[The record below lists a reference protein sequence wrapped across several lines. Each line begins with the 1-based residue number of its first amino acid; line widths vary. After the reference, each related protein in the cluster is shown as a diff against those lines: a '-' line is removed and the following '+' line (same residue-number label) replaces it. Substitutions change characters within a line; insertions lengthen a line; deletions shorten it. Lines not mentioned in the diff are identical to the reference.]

1 MSQPPITQPEVL
13 RYSDRPELWD
23 SLEHLSS
30 EVWPEYNLH
39 GDVLNQYWD
48 QLYTTFPEWQFV
60 LVDAAAGQ
68 VLAEG
73 HTIPVAWD
81 GTDTGLGPGIDASI
95 AAGFALRAAGGTP
108 SAVCALAAE
117 IPPRHQGRGLSPVML
132 RAMAGLATDAGLAHL
147 IAPVRPNLK
156 ERYPTIAIGRY
167 AAWTREDGTPFDP
180 WIRVHTRLGARLG
193 PALPRSMSITGSVAD
208 WESWTGMRFP
218 ETGEYVFPKG
228 LATVHI
234 DRDRDTGQ
242 YWEPNVWLI
251 HRS

>member
-1 MSQPPITQPEVL
+1 MSQPPIIQPEVV

-48 QLYTTFPEWQFV
+48 RLYTTFPEWQFV

-81 GTDTGLGPGIDASI
+81 GTDVGLGPGIDASI

-132 RAMAGLATDAGLAHL
+132 QAMAGLATGAGLAGPSDRAGPAEPEGALPDHRDRAL
-147 IAPVRPNLK
+147 CGLDPGGWDTVRPG
-156 ERYPTIAIGRY
+156 E
-167 AAWTREDGTPFDP
+167 
-180 WIRVHTRLGARLG
+180 G
-193 PALPRSMSITGSVAD
+193 PADSRNASAPQTI
-208 WESWTGMRFP
+208 
-218 ETGEYVFPKG
+218 
-228 LATVHI
+228 
-234 DRDRDTGQ
+234 
-242 YWEPNVWLI
+242 YWVCLGRPP
-251 HRS
+251 

>member
-1 MSQPPITQPEVL
+1 MSQPAITQPEVV

-23 SLEHLSS
+23 SLADLSS

-39 GDVLNQYWD
+39 GDVLSQYWD

-60 LVDAAAGQ
+60 LFDAAAGQ
-68 VLAEG
+68 VLGEG
-73 HTIPVAWD
+73 HTIPVTWD
-81 GTDTGLGPGIDASI
+81 GTDAGLGPGIDASL
-95 AAGFALRAAGGTP
+95 AGGFALRAAGGTP
-108 SAVCALAAE
+108 SALCALAAE
-117 IPPRHQGRGLSPVML
+117 IPPDRQGHGLSPIML
-132 RAMAGLATDAGLAHL
+132 RAMAGRAAEAGLTHL

-156 ERYPTIAIGRY
+156 ERYPTIAIERY
-167 AAWTREDGTPFDP
+167 TGWTREDGTPFDP
-180 WIRVHTRLGARLG
+180 WIRVHARLGARLG
-193 PALPRSMSITGSVAD
+193 PALPHSMRITGSVAD

-218 ETGEYVFPKG
+218 ESGDYVFPKG

-234 DRDRDTGQ
+234 DRDLDTGQ